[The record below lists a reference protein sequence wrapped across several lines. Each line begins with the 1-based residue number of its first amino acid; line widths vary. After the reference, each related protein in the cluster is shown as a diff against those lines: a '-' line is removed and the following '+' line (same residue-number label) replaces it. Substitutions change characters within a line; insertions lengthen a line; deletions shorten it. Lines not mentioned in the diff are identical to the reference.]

1 MSSVI
6 DEAEWR
12 GLAANAFLPAPNAS
26 PAWAAPV
33 PRLFPAQ
40 RLALAKTAGGALAAV
55 ALVQWRLL
63 PWPLRRSTVTP
74 LTFHGLPLLNR
85 DNAGAALRG
94 LVGGSPLLLRG
105 VPADGPFWD
114 SLRDSGLQ
122 AGIVASWQ
130 RAALTVEGEF
140 ERWFEGNFE
149 RKRRKEYRRLRARL
163 SEMGKL
169 EAMAWHPDDPVDPWT
184 DEFLALEARGWKGRR
199 GTALAADPAAAATL
213 REALGS
219 LGRDG
224 ALRFWKLSLDGQ
236 SIAMLFA
243 TVMGGTAWLGK
254 IAHDETFAK
263 YSPGVLIILDATQAL
278 MADPAVSLADSCAQ
292 PNHPMIDNVW
302 RERLA
307 MADVLLAP
315 RRFPAFSALLAAERA
330 RGQARDAAR
339 KLFNLVLGRKIS

>member
-1 MSSVI
+1 MSAAI

-40 RLALAKTAGGALAAV
+40 HLTLAKTSGGALAGV
-55 ALVQWRLL
+55 ALVQWRTL

-74 LTFHGLPLLNR
+74 LTFHGLPLLTR
-85 DNAGAALRG
+85 DNAGAALRD

-114 SLRDSGLQ
+114 SLRDSGLK
-122 AGIVASWQ
+122 AGVVASWR
-130 RAALTVEGEF
+130 RAALTVEGDF
-140 ERWFEGNFE
+140 ARWFDGNFE

-163 SEMGKL
+163 GEMGKL
-169 EAMAWHPDDPVDPWT
+169 ESLAWQSEEPIDQWT
-184 DEFLALEARGWKGRR
+184 DEFLALEAKGWKGQR
-199 GTALAADPAAAATL
+199 GTALVADPAAAATL
-213 REALGS
+213 REALRS
-219 LGRDG
+219 LSRDG
-224 ALRFWKLSLDGQ
+224 ALRFWKLALDGRP
-236 SIAMLFA
+236 IAMLFA

-254 IAHDETFAK
+254 IAHDESFAK
-263 YSPGVLIILDATQAL
+263 YSPGALIILDATEAL
-278 MADPAVSLADSCAQ
+278 MADPAVALADSCAQ
-292 PNHPMIDNVW
+292 PNHPMIDNIW

-315 RRFPAFSALLAAERA
+315 RRFPAFAALLAAERA
-330 RGQARDAAR
+330 RAGTRGTLR
-339 KLFNLVLGRKIS
+339 KTYNLVLGRKMS